1 MGEVKLGEAERG
13 PIREMA
19 LRSTYGFAKFVC
31 NFPDLDGDFHGM
43 MCRWIEKPSRL
54 KLGLAPRGHFKSH
67 VWTMADKLRRVTK
80 DPNLRVLICNETL
93 DNTVKFISTMQAIV
107 QSPIYRWLF
116 PEVVPDPRLVRWNQ
130 TQLELKRDRKYP
142 QPTIEGIGVGGAST
156 SNHYDIIV
164 NDDLC
169 GKEAR
174 ESPSVM
180 EKAIY
185 QRKLSWSLMVNPSTS
200 EIHDIG
206 TRWHP
211 NDVADWI
218 IKNVTNVDLLKLTV
232 FKEPGVPWFPRFFP
246 ADVLEQIRREQGP
259 VMWAL
264 QYLNEAIGEGASD
277 FDTTLLNHYTLSE
290 DTKGDAIIVLEKKV
304 GFETKTRVVR
314 VSDTTRF
321 QLIDAG
327 LSPESHDARTA
338 NVVVALCPPEKN
350 EPFDIVVLEAKA
362 TKSGPADVVQKA
374 IDTYEK
380 WDPMVAAIEVFGAH
394 VTFFHWLQ
402 QEAPTMRLRKLPTD
416 TKKSK
421 DTRIREFYPFIEQ
434 GRVYVH
440 RQTSADLVDEM
451 AAYPNGRTVDL
462 LDALAYA
469 PKVWVPPVVD
479 DKPKRPAGVTDFDLA
494 DNLDDADFMGPG
506 GGEGRSSF
514 TGYAWLVPL
523 LAWTCFHVLPALMA

>member
-1 MGEVKLGEAERG
+1 MAEPISGGTYQLTEEQRG
-13 PIREMA
+13 PIRDLC
-19 LRSTYGFAKFVC
+19 LRSTYAFAKFVC
-31 NFPDLDGDFHGM
+31 NFPDLDADFHGM
-43 MCRWIEKPSRL
+43 MSRWIEKPTRL

-80 DPNLRVLICNETL
+80 DPNLRVLICNETQ
-93 DNTVKFISTMQAIV
+93 DNTVKFVSTMQAII

-116 PEVVPDPRLVRWNQ
+116 PEVVPDPLKARWNQ
-130 TQLELKRDRKYP
+130 TQLELRRDKHTP

-211 NDVADWI
+211 FDVADWVE
-218 IKNVTNVDLLKLTV
+218 KNVQNVDELKLTV
-232 FKEPGVPWFPRFFP
+232 WKEPGIPWFPRFFP
-246 ADVLEQIRREQGP
+246 LEVLEQIRREQGP

-264 QYLNEAIGEGASD
+264 QYLNEAVGAGASD
-277 FDTTLLNHYTLSE
+277 FDVNLLRMYSFSTNDKGE
-290 DTKGDAIIVLEKKV
+290 DTIVLERKD
-304 GFETKTRVVR
+304 GPREIL
-314 VSDTTRF
+314 VSDTLRF

-327 LSPESHDARTA
+327 LSPESQDARTA
-338 NVVVALCPPEKN
+338 NVVVALTPPEKN
-350 EPFDIVVLEAKA
+350 EPFDIIVLEARA
-362 TKSGPADVVQKA
+362 TKSGPADVVEKA
-374 IDTYEK
+374 IEVYDR
-380 WDPMVAAIEVFGAH
+380 WDPMLAAIEVFGGH
-394 VTFFHWLQ
+394 VTFFHWLAEQ
-402 QEAPTMRLRKLPTD
+402 HPSMRLRKLPTD

-421 DTRIREFYPFIEQ
+421 DTRIREFYPFVEQ

-440 RQTSADLVDEM
+440 RKTSTDLVDEM
-451 AAYPNGRTVDL
+451 AAYPNGKTVDL

-469 PKVWVPPVVD
+469 PKIWIPPPPKD
-479 DKPKRPAGVTDFDLA
+479 AKPKRTHSAFDLA
-494 DNLDDADFMGPG
+494 DDLDDQDFTGPG
-506 GGEGRSSF
+506 GNEGRSRVF
-514 TGYAWLVPL
+514 GY
-523 LAWTCFHVLPALMA
+523 